1 MIFNL
6 AVHVHDTGSNGV
18 TKIIGIMVEL
28 YATYIYF
35 LDKNSF
41 LFLKGIK
48 TAFR

>member
-18 TKIIGIMVEL
+18 MVEL
-28 YATYIYF
+28 YASYINF